1 MEPELI
7 YVLSPKHLLVRKM
20 DSYPKDLGN
29 NLWIIEVKSK
39 GGNIEELCIK
49 LLPDALNQMGWYDAF
64 FE

>member
-1 MEPELI
+1 
-7 YVLSPKHLLVRKM
+7 M

-29 NLWIIEVKSK
+29 NYWIIEVKGK
-39 GGNIEELCIK
+39 GGNIEKLCIK